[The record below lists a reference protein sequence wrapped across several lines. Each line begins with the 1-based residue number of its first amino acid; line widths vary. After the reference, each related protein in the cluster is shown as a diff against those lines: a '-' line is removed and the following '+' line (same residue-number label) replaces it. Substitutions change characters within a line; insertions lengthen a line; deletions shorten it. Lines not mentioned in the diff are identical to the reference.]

1 MKKQLL
7 AAFAA
12 TFAFAACTNED
23 LIQQIEVPGVE
34 GEMITLDENFAL
46 GVTRGG
52 DASATRAQY
61 AQDWWWSGAYIT
73 WLPQL
78 DASGNPIFNKV
89 GLSWKGQ
96 NADGKVYTNY
106 LFDNFAVPV
115 ANPQNKPGLKAVL
128 DPCDGWTNLV
138 FYNKADYD
146 KMTTSATSDY
156 VKEADGWSK
165 SADGLNTVVTTEN
178 SKTVD
183 ATQAYFKTE
192 NLTIFGGDYVMY
204 MPYDESFIN
213 AGYLY
218 AKSPSVFEDM
228 WAVDRTEDNPT
239 RNLKML
245 QHVADYH
252 FYAGHASLK
261 GGETANGF
269 TLSAVTSN
277 VIISLNNKT
286 KNNGN
291 CSWNSINKVAIYGKN
306 GIVVEQAINATDL
319 SLVAHSDATPVKT
332 STSLM
337 ATLHENLT
345 IAVDKSYGLVMT
357 ALPQT
362 IEDAQVVLFATDG
375 SSCIK
380 SVGDIVIPRGGQA
393 IVNVDLTKYD
403 KLQSERYYV
412 VDMPTFK
419 TAMENAAETAQS
431 LGVNNT
437 AYITLI
443 SDIVYDQEKTNG
455 QIWVN
460 RDMVIEGGSI
470 TVPAGHKLPLQLMSE
485 QVNVTVKSPIT
496 VQGACCGK
504 DGAIVTVDG
513 FSISRPVLSLD
524 MWKLSTITFE
534 GDVVVEEGASLTLGS
549 AQADDLSYDPA
560 FANDYVNA
568 EFKGAVTNSG
578 TMNIVDDATIKFG
591 ALTNNGTLNLSNAGT
606 TNIIQATV
614 ATLTND
620 GAVNVAAKTTLVAD
634 NTVNAG
640 TLAIEASGDG
650 TATLDGTVNVQVAM
664 TNNGVIDNSGVYNS
678 NGSTTLNAGSQFVD
692 YVGSQYGNKMP
703 VMNGGDYIC
712 EVNTSTTAEG
722 DRLAY
727 ALNDKMKTTIVRF
740 VSTAEHKYQLN
751 DYDEY
756 AKLATVDFIIDVDES
771 VDFVFR
777 NNKND
782 VDGAQIVLG
791 GDLTVESAASVKFNG
806 NFTKIGG
813 DFTVNCAAKICNAGV
828 NSARVEVAGDL
839 TLTDAILTVE
849 ALGTNAANQLT
860 TKSWIVG
867 GNVVLNESAKMTVE
881 QNAALDVTGGL
892 TINKKNDSEYAV
904 ATFEYSSY
912 SEFGGALVNYGEF
925 NRVLSSGSSEANP
938 AVVWCSAYTNYGTEV
953 NGAAQVSE

>member
-7 AAFAA
+7 TVFAA
-12 TFAFAACTNED
+12 SLAFAACTNEE

-46 GVTRGG
+46 GVARGG

-61 AQDWWWSGAYIT
+61 AQDYWWSNAYIT

-78 DASGNPIFNKV
+78 DASSNPIFNKV

-96 NADGKVYTNY
+96 TADGKVYTNY

-115 ANPQNKPGLKAVL
+115 ANPQNKPELKAVL
-128 DPCDGWTNLV
+128 DPCDGWKNLV

-146 KMTTSATSDY
+146 KMTTSTTSDY
-156 VKEADGWSK
+156 VKETGGWAK
-165 SADGLNTVVTTEN
+165 STDGLQTVVTTN
-178 SKTVD
+178 GSKSVD

-218 AKSPSVFEDM
+218 AKSPAVFEDM
-228 WAVDRTEDNPT
+228 WAVNRSEGNPT

-252 FYAGHASLK
+252 FYAGHAVLK

-286 KNNGN
+286 KNNGDY
-291 CSWNSINKVAIYGKN
+291 SWNDIQKVAIYGKN

-337 ATLHENLT
+337 ATLHAP
-345 IAVDKSYGLVMT
+345 ISIGIDQSFGLVMT

-362 IEDAQVVLFATDG
+362 IEDAQVVLFAGNG

-393 IVNVDLTKYD
+393 VVNVDLTKND

-419 TAMENAAETAQS
+419 KAMENAAAAKAS
-431 LGVNNT
+431 LGVNKT

-443 SDIVYDQEKTNG
+443 SDIVYDENETNG
-455 QIWVN
+455 NIWVN
-460 RDMVIEGGSI
+460 RDMVIEGGSL
-470 TVPAGHKLPLQLMSE
+470 TVPAGHTLPLQLMEE
-485 QVNVTVKSPIT
+485 QVNVTIKSSIT
-496 VQGACCGK
+496 LEEVCCGNP
-504 DGAIVTVDG
+504 AAVVTVAG
-513 FSISRPVLSLD
+513 YNNGRQPNSK
-524 MWKLSTITFE
+524 WNESTITFE
-534 GDVVVEEGASLTLGS
+534 GDVVVEEGASLTIGD
-549 AQADDLSYDPA
+549 AD
-560 FANDYVNA
+560 DYVNA

-578 TMNIVDDATIKFG
+578 IMNIVDDATIKFG
-591 ALTNNGTLNLSNAGT
+591 VLNNNGELNLANAGS

-614 ATLTND
+614 ATLNNA
-620 GAVNVAAKTTLVAD
+620 GAVAVGKHTTLVAD
-634 NTVNAG
+634 NTVNDG
-640 TLAIEASGDG
+640 SLTIEASGNEANG
-650 TATLDGTVNVQVAM
+650 LDGTVNVETSM
-664 TNNGVIDNSGVYNS
+664 TNNGVIENAGVYNS
-678 NGSTTLNAGSQFVD
+678 NGVTTLNAASQFVD
-692 YVGSQYGNKMP
+692 YVGSQYGNNMP
-703 VMNGGDYIC
+703 KMNGGDYIC
-712 EVNTSTTAEG
+712 EVNTSVKTNG

-740 VSTAEHKYQLN
+740 VTGGTHEYQLN
-751 DYDEY
+751 EYDEY
-756 AKLATVDFIIDVDES
+756 AKLAQ
-771 VDFVFR
+771 VDFVINTTDATPVVFK
-777 NNKND
+777 NNLPTAE
-782 VDGAQIVLG
+782 GQIVLG
-791 GDLTVESAASVKFNG
+791 GDLTVLNAASVTFNG
-806 NFTKIGG
+806 NDTKIGG
-813 DFTVNCAAKICNAGV
+813 NLAVECAAAIKNNGTNLAQVTVGGNV
-828 NSARVEVAGDL
+828 
-839 TLTDAILTVE
+839 TLSKGATLTVE
-849 ALGTNAANQLT
+849 ALKGATAANQLT
-860 TKSWIVG
+860 AKSLTVG
-867 GNVVLNESAKMTVE
+867 GNITLTNEVNTMLTVSK
-881 QNAALDVTGGL
+881 NAAIDVEGGL
-892 TINKKNDSEYAV
+892 TIAAKASAV
-904 ATFEYSSY
+904 FEYSSY
-912 SEFGGALVNYGEF
+912 SDFGGKIVNNGTF
-925 NRVLSSGSSEANP
+925 NRELSSGTSNANP
-938 AVVWCSAYTNYGTEV
+938 AMVWCTGYTNYGTQV